1 MELFINTNLWM
12 DIYVYSIVEGTE
24 NGNRA
29 QNSNTDVDDA
39 VTQSSDN
46 FITEYGCD
54 LMSTT

>member
-1 MELFINTNLWM
+1 M